1 MGWWRGG
8 WQRSGIGWC
17 VSGPLTVRL
26 LLPLRLHMMP
36 LLLLLHSLGEPPLLH
51 LLAQHIHQGTSGAV
65 LHMQHTSMAVGRLQR
80 GGQCTTSSVE
90 GHAELLQPLDAPRC
104 LIHQQPH
111 SITVAEPC
119 SRPQRV
125 FAMTESTVLRP
136 GHRRDAPL
144 SPSA

>member
-1 MGWWRGG
+1 MTVQHLDAAAATVLHQQLGDPNAAAML
-8 WQRSGIGWC
+8 Q
-17 VSGPLTVRL
+17 PLA
-26 LLPLRLHMMP
+26 
-36 LLLLLHSLGEPPLLH
+36 LLH
-51 LLAQHIHQGTSGAV
+51 LLAQHIHQGTPCAV
-65 LHMQHTSMAVGRLQR
+65 LHMQHPAMAVGRLQR

-90 GHAELLQPLDAPRC
+90 GHAELLQPLDAPWC

-111 SITVAEPC
+111 GITVAEPC